1 MNVKNIPIVEATLGP
16 YKGYKGSAEFSA
28 EDNLFYG
35 KVLQISDLV
44 MYDSVS
50 FDGLKKE
57 FENSVEEYLADCLTA
72 KKQAEKPC
80 TGSVNIRIGPELHLS
95 LKYLAD
101 AEGVSLNE
109 YIKKTLLDHVSQER
123 EASLNNGHSILQY
136 DIEPPSLYVDL
147 KEFSS

>member
-1 MNVKNIPIVEATLGP
+1 MNVKNIAIVKATLGP
-16 YKGYKGSAEFSA
+16 YRGYKGSAEFSS

-44 MYDSVS
+44 LYDSVS
-50 FDGLKKE
+50 FDGLKEE
-57 FENSVEEYLADCLTA
+57 FENSVDEYLADCLA
-72 KKQAEKPC
+72 ANKKAEKPC

-109 YIKKTLLDHVSQER
+109 YIKKTLLDHVFQER
-123 EASLNNGHSILQY
+123 EASLNNGHSIMQY
-136 DIEPPSLYVDL
+136 DIEPTSLYIDL
-147 KEFSS
+147 KDFQS